1 MMEFM
6 RTLALLCIALSLP
19 AQTLDGVIDIH
30 AHCDPDS
37 SARSIDAIDL
47 ARLAH
52 QRGMRGLVLKNHF
65 EPTASLAYVV
75 RKIVPG
81 IEAFGGIDLNRTVG
95 GINPAAVEHMTRV
108 KGGWGRV
115 VWMPTFDAE
124 NQVRDSKENR
134 PFVAVSR
141 NGQLLP
147 EVRET
152 IALIARHHLVL
163 ATGHSSPA
171 ECLMLLREGRR
182 AGVGHMVVT
191 HAMKPPI
198 RMNVGEMKQ
207 AAAEGAFLEF
217 DYSALIGAGKM
228 FEISQYTAAMR
239 AVGLAHCIISS
250 DLGQAGN
257 PLHPDGL
264 AAFFQALRE
273 QGLSIHE
280 IEIMAKKNPAAL
292 LGLH

>member
-1 MMEFM
+1 MESM
-6 RTLALLCIALSLP
+6 RILTFLCLAFSLR

-37 SARSIDAIDL
+37 TARSIDAIDL

-52 QRGMRGLVLKNHF
+52 QRGMRGMVLKNHF

-95 GINPAAVEHMTRV
+95 GVNPAAVEHMAKM
-108 KGGWGRV
+108 KGGWGRF
-115 VWMPTFDAE
+115 VWMPTFDSE
-124 NQVRDSKENR
+124 NEVRDSKENR
-134 PFVAVSR
+134 PFVSVSR

-152 IALIARHHLVL
+152 IAIIARNRLVL
-163 ATGHSSPA
+163 ATGHSSAA
-171 ECLMLLREGRR
+171 ECLLLLREGKRV
-182 AGVGHMVVT
+182 GVEHMVVT
-191 HAMKPPI
+191 HAMKRPI
-198 RMNVGEMKQ
+198 RMNVEQMKQ
-207 AAAEGAFLEF
+207 AAVEGAFLEF
-217 DYSALIGAGKM
+217 DYEGLIGAKKM
-228 FEISQYTAAMR
+228 FEIAQYEIAMR
-239 AVGLAHCIISS
+239 AVGVDHCIISS

-264 AAFFQALRE
+264 ANFFQSLRE
-273 QGLSIHE
+273 QRFSVQE
-280 IEIMAKKNPAAL
+280 IERMAKKNPAAL